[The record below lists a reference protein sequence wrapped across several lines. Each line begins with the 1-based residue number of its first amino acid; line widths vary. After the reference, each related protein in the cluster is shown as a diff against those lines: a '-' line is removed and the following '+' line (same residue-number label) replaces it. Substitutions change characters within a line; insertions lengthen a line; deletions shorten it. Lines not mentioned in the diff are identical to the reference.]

1 MYLLTLITEQTS
13 ILPNKQQR
21 NEPMYLTKAEYMN
34 RQFLFKLSITTFI
47 IFNFLNVC
55 YFYEDYGLSKMFFAR
70 SASALLF
77 FFVVLYFSLKKKT
90 WALFILYIY
99 LLAGIIQY
107 AAIFISL
114 FV

>member
-1 MYLLTLITEQTS
+1 
-13 ILPNKQQR
+13 
-21 NEPMYLTKAEYMN
+21 MYLTKAQHMN
-34 RQFLFKLSITTFI
+34 RQFLFKLSIYVFT
-47 IFNFLNVC
+47 IFVFLNIC
-55 YFYEDYGLSKMFFAR
+55 YFFEDYGISKMFFAR
-70 SASALLF
+70 SASGLLF

-107 AAIFISL
+107 VAIFISL